1 MRWMYGRSI
10 IDPAQMTDLSVG
22 LRASLVTTVDTE
34 LPRVKKLQRATDG
47 TLKWLLDVGGG
58 QEIETVYIPE
68 PRRGTLCISSQAGCA
83 MDCSFCATGKQGFN
97 RNLTAAE
104 IFGQII
110 VARRALDSQTAAIG
124 ISNVVFMGMGEP
136 LANLREVAEVCD
148 LLTDDFGLALSRR
161 RVTVST
167 CGLVPQIARLA
178 KLTNVALA
186 VSLHAG
192 DDELR
197 DELVPINRRHPIRE
211 LLAACWNYASETRSR
226 EITFEYVMLDG
237 VNDTLADAS
246 QLAGLLAGKPA
257 KVNLIPFNSFPGT
270 IYQRSPQRVID
281 EFRQALLDRGIIA
294 ITRRTRGDDI
304 DAACG
309 QLAGDIDNRVL
320 RPMAQ
325 RSIHA
330 VTHS

>member
-1 MRWMYGRSI
+1 MDPMGLTRHELKSISFLMPTQYVRELVFSVSSPSVNLLGMSRGTLERYFVERGERPYRARQMMRWMYGRAI

-22 LRASLVTTVDTE
+22 LRASLMTTVDTE

-47 TLKWLLDVGGG
+47 TLKWLLDIGGG

-97 RNLTAAE
+97 RNLSAAE
-104 IFGQII
+104 IIGQII
-110 VARRALDSQTAAIG
+110 VARCALDSQTAANG

-186 VSLHAG
+186 VSLHAS

-197 DELVPINRRHPIRE
+197 DELVPINDP
-211 LLAACWNYASETRSR
+211 LW
-226 EITFEYVMLDG
+226 
-237 VNDTLADAS
+237 
-246 QLAGLLAGKPA
+246 
-257 KVNLIPFNSFPGT
+257 
-270 IYQRSPQRVID
+270 
-281 EFRQALLDRGIIA
+281 
-294 ITRRTRGDDI
+294 
-304 DAACG
+304 
-309 QLAGDIDNRVL
+309 
-320 RPMAQ
+320 
-325 RSIHA
+325 
-330 VTHS
+330 